1 MFRETIKPSSP
12 SAAGLVLLLKFVS
25 SYGTLASGKFEVC
38 QNVFVNGFKQRRK
51 IDDTLAV
58 EK

>member
-12 SAAGLVLLLKFVS
+12 SAAGLVLLLTFAS
-25 SYGTLASGKFEVC
+25 NYGSLASGKFEVC
-38 QNVFVNGFKQRRK
+38 QNVFVNGFKQKRN
-51 IDDTLAV
+51 IDNILAV